1 MVCRSHWLHFSSLF
15 QSKTFFGSKSKSH
28 CCDRKFASDMD
39 APAGIAAGFTQFL
52 GEENPELLLKLES
65 DLTRWCV
72 MTGMDVVELL
82 DMPLP
87 RGSIKEGEGVMIPK
101 DAISGSRLLNL
112 VFEELQTHHKETL
125 NSMMASPDRDDQDTA
140 VVTQVNAAI
149 VMEGQLKPPIVPL
162 GGEIYKIAVST
173 PEVVMSR
180 FGGPF
185 SLKDGIVRYHVSGLY
200 LSKAFTVTFHR

>member
-1 MVCRSHWLHFSSLF
+1 
-15 QSKTFFGSKSKSH
+15 
-28 CCDRKFASDMD
+28 MD

-125 NSMMASPDRDDQDTA
+125 NSMIASPDRDDQDTA